1 MTNSFQT
8 ASQGQARRAHS
19 IMEARNFMCANI
31 KRNDPAAR
39 RFLQYLT
46 MESSRLVVLIRD
58 AKTSK
63 ILSSPPSEEL
73 WLNREK
79 AGLRRASKNDWTI
92 RAEVGQKFFEKSKI
106 FFQTCTSVNSLM
118 SNSGKHE
125 GMALRVQR
133 ILRRLYLGS

>member
-1 MTNSFQT
+1 MQFEGAEEMTNSFQT
-8 ASQGQARRAHS
+8 GSRGQARRAHG

-31 KRNDPAAR
+31 KRNDPATR

-46 MESSRLVVLIRD
+46 MESTRLVVLIRD

-73 WLNREK
+73 WLSREK
-79 AGLRRASKNDWTI
+79 AGLGRASKNDWTI

-106 FFQTCTSVNSLM
+106 FFQT
-118 SNSGKHE
+118 
-125 GMALRVQR
+125 
-133 ILRRLYLGS
+133 